1 MSNRFPSGEI
11 PRGALRFNTDSN
23 RLELWD
29 GYCWAEIELVTPD
42 MGVSTSD
49 AQPGPRGVMA
59 AGYQAPT
66 NREAVNYINISSTGD
81 ALDFGDLAARLRYQA
96 GCSSRTRG
104 LTLGGYAVPG
114 NNYPSTIYKTT
125 IASTGSHLTFGNIKV
140 GGSNSGLFGHAC
152 FSNQTRALSCSGND
166 GAGGQYDEIK
176 YLTIASDGDTVDFG
190 EMTYNFRYGLCT
202 GSKIRAM
209 PMGGYSTTA
218 ENVINMVTIST
229 LGDAQ
234 DFGDLSSYVSDSM
247 GSTTNGI
254 RSIVHI
260 RHSGWSDV
268 TLESYDPTSGGT
280 TTPWGDLTS
289 QRQFSPMNSCLSSPT
304 RGVFPGGTPS
314 PGSSGADGTIDY
326 VEFSTQGN
334 AVDFGDMETAMS
346 SGSYFSN
353 AHGGL

>member
-1 MSNRFPSGEI
+1 MSLPPSEV
-11 PRGALRFNTDSN
+11 PQGAIRFNTDSQK
-23 RLELWD
+23 LEFYAQGEWWVMSTD
-29 GYCWAEIELVTPD
+29 TPNLASAGD
-42 MGVSTSD
+42 PT
-49 AQPGPRGVMA
+49 PGPRGVMV

-81 ALDFGDLAARLRYQA
+81 ALDFGDLAVRLRYQA

-218 ENVINMVTIST
+218 ENVINVVTIST

-234 DFGDLSSYVSDSM
+234 DFGDLSSYTSDSM

-304 RGVFPGGTPS
+304 RGVFPGGTSS
-314 PGSSGADGTIDY
+314 PGTNTDGTMDY
-326 VEFSTQGN
+326 VEFATEGN
-334 AVDFGDMETAMS
+334 AVDFGDMETAMGAS
-346 SGSYFSN
+346 SCFSN